1 MPFPVITSPSRVW
14 PGESWG
20 NWTPAFANPFVLPAD
35 SAAGRRNRHG
45 LLPLHTIKFI
55 DDEGRVECLDG
66 ATYQVE
72 PADLAAIMPK
82 TAKKSK
88 LAE

>member
-20 NWTPAFANPFVLPAD
+20 NWTPVFANPFVLPAD

-45 LLPLHTIKFI
+45 FPFLKLQDVF
-55 DDEGRVECLDG
+55 DDAVGKLAYRGRV
-66 ATYQVE
+66 
-72 PADLAAIMPK
+72 
-82 TAKKSK
+82 
-88 LAE
+88 